1 MTNPLI
7 APIIITTYFELFFLN
22 SCIFIEF
29 STFFVQYKRV
39 IHRIFED
46 FVGKTCAFQN
56 YESSVSYGVI
66 HDIKLGAKSFDS
78 NISIFILES
87 IELGIL
93 LALSGGFMDAYSY
106 IGRGGVFANAQTG
119 NMLLLGVHLSEGD
132 IPDAIR
138 YLCPVLAFT
147 FGIAL
152 SDIVRNLGKGGHLHW
167 RQISVVTEAIIL
179 AIVSFFPQSHNLL
192 ANSLTSLACGIQVE
206 TFRKIHGNGIA
217 TTMCI
222 GNLRSGTQNIYT
234 FFQTKKRDSLEKGLL
249 YYGII
254 LCFICGAIIGNQCI
268 KYLHERAILVSSALL
283 LLSFIMMFI
292 TRDEA

>member
-1 MTNPLI
+1 MNKK
-7 APIIITTYFELFFLN
+7 
-22 SCIFIEF
+22 
-29 STFFVQYKRV
+29 VQ
-39 IHRIFED
+39 
-46 FVGKTCAFQN
+46 
-56 YESSVSYGVI
+56 
-66 HDIKLGAKSFDS
+66 
-78 NISIFILES
+78 ISES

-106 IGRGGVFANAQTG
+106 IGRGEVFANAQTG
-119 NMLLLGVHLSEGD
+119 NMLLLGVHLSEGN
-132 IPDAIR
+132 IPAAIR

-152 SDIVRNLGKGGHLHW
+152 ADIGPKFRNRKSFALAADFCCA
-167 RQISVVTEAIIL
+167 EAIIL
-179 AIVSFFPQSHNLL
+179 TIVSFLPQSHNLL

-206 TFRKIHGNGIA
+206 SFRKIHGNGIA

-234 FFQTKKRDSLEKGLL
+234 FFQTKKREALEKGLL

-268 KYLHERAILVSSALL
+268 KYFHERAILISSVLL
-283 LLSFIMMFI
+283 LLAFIMMFI
-292 TRDEA
+292 TRDEE

>member
-1 MTNPLI
+1 MNYFYTNYAIFQGCPQYFLKTNGLSTNVLKILCTRPVNPITKLYKWSLASLQYVTHSSIIHSRLLI
-7 APIIITTYFELFFLN
+7 YRKKVFSLN
-22 SCIFIEF
+22 KK
-29 STFFVQYKRV
+29 VQ
-39 IHRIFED
+39 
-46 FVGKTCAFQN
+46 
-56 YESSVSYGVI
+56 
-66 HDIKLGAKSFDS
+66 
-78 NISIFILES
+78 ISES

-106 IGRGGVFANAQTG
+106 IGRGEVFANAQTG
-119 NMLLLGVHLSEGD
+119 NMLLLGVHLSEGN
-132 IPDAIR
+132 IPAAIR

-152 SDIVRNLGKGGHLHW
+152 ADIVRNSGIGKHLHW
-167 RQISVVTEAIIL
+167 RQISVIVEAIIL

-206 TFRKIHGNGIA
+206 SFRKIHGNGIA

-234 FFQTKKRDSLEKGLL
+234 FFQTKKKESLEKGIL

-268 KYLHERAILVSSALL
+268 KYFHERAILVSSVLL
-283 LLSFIMMFI
+283 LLAFIMMFI
-292 TRDEA
+292 TRDDE